1 MYCLI
6 YGSEYF
12 IGVSSQRTVGPGLK
26 GHVTGL
32 PSKARGFDCAL
43 LAEAFAHKLLKRSGS
58 AFPCNALSDVRKS
71 FPVCLL
77 PFFFFFFSD
86 PSAILNIEKAISSGT
101 ALVLY
106 NIDRDVDSLFMPL
119 IYHITTSTS
128 EEIEQGMLAS
138 LRCY

>member
-1 MYCLI
+1 M
-6 YGSEYF
+6 
-12 IGVSSQRTVGPGLK
+12 
-26 GHVTGL
+26 TGL
-32 PSKARGFDCAL
+32 LSKARGFECAL
-43 LAEAFAHKLLKRSGS
+43 LAEAFAHKLLKISGS
-58 AFPCNALSDVRKS
+58 AFHCNAFSDVRKS
-71 FPVCLL
+71 FPVCLI
-77 PFFFFFFSD
+77 PFFFFFSD

-128 EEIEQGMLAS
+128 EEFEQGMLAS

>member
-1 MYCLI
+1 MHFTVMHFQMC
-6 YGSEYF
+6 GSP
-12 IGVSSQRTVGPGLK
+12 SQFF
-26 GHVTGL
+26 
-32 PSKARGFDCAL
+32 SY
-43 LAEAFAHKLLKRSGS
+43 RS
-58 AFPCNALSDVRKS
+58 
-71 FPVCLL
+71 
-77 PFFFFFFSD
+77 FFFFSD

>member
-1 MYCLI
+1 M
-6 YGSEYF
+6 E
-12 IGVSSQRTVGPGLK
+12 V
-26 GHVTGL
+26 L
-32 PSKARGFDCAL
+32 PS
-43 LAEAFAHKLLKRSGS
+43 
-58 AFPCNALSDVRKS
+58 LSLTV
-71 FPVCLL
+71 L
-77 PFFFFFFSD
+77 FFFFSD

>member
-1 MYCLI
+1 MHLTVMHFQVC
-6 YGSEYF
+6 GSPSLFVSYRSYF
-12 IGVSSQRTVGPGLK
+12 
-26 GHVTGL
+26 
-32 PSKARGFDCAL
+32 FY
-43 LAEAFAHKLLKRSGS
+43 
-58 AFPCNALSDVRKS
+58 
-71 FPVCLL
+71 
-77 PFFFFFFSD
+77 SD

-128 EEIEQGMLAS
+128 DEIEQGILAS

>member
-1 MYCLI
+1 M
-6 YGSEYF
+6 
-12 IGVSSQRTVGPGLK
+12 
-26 GHVTGL
+26 TGL
-32 PSKARGFDCAL
+32 LSKARGFECAL

>member
-12 IGVSSQRTVGPGLK
+12 IGVGLK

-32 PSKARGFDCAL
+32 LSKARGFECAL

-58 AFPCNALSDVRKS
+58 AFPCNAFSDVRKS

-77 PFFFFFFSD
+77 PFFFF
-86 PSAILNIEKAISSGT
+86 SS
-101 ALVLY
+101 V
-106 NIDRDVDSLFMPL
+106 IPPPF
-119 IYHITTSTS
+119 
-128 EEIEQGMLAS
+128 
-138 LRCY
+138 